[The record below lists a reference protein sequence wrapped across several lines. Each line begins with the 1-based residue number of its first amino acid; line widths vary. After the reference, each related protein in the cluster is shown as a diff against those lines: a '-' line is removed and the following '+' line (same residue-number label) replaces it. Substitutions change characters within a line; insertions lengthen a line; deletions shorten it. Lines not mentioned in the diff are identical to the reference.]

1 MNVIQASSTTGSF
14 KAYSAR
20 VHSISVVQ
28 KTYREL
34 CTPDRKILQTFMGK
48 LSKVDKDLAFYFAA
62 LALKRQA
69 RLIKAVEMIIANLDD
84 RDKLRT
90 TLAAF
95 VARPSV
101 AGIRDIY
108 YAPVGNALLATLEI
122 ELGEACTAE
131 VRVAWFEEYRRVV
144 SVLEELVI
152 TPRYEAV

>member
-1 MNVIQASSTTGSF
+1 MNVIQASPPTAGF
-14 KAYSAR
+14 KPYSAR

-34 CTPDRKILQTFMGK
+34 CTPNRKVLKTFMGK

-62 LALKRQA
+62 LALKRHA
-69 RLIKAVEMIIANLDD
+69 RLIQVVSAIITNLDD

-90 TLAAF
+90 TLALF

-108 YAPVGNALLATLEI
+108 YAPVGNALLATLET

-131 VRVAWFEEYRRVV
+131 VLVAWFEEYRRVV
-144 SVLEELVI
+144 GVLEELVI
-152 TPRYEAV
+152 TPRYGAV

>member
-1 MNVIQASSTTGSF
+1 MNVTQASSTTGSF
-14 KAYSAR
+14 KAYSVRA
-20 VHSISVVQ
+20 HSISVVQ
-28 KTYREL
+28 KTYLEL
-34 CTPDRKILQTFMGK
+34 CDPHRRVLQTFMGK

-62 LALKRQA
+62 LSLKRHA
-69 RLIKAVEMIIANLDD
+69 RLIQVVSAIIANLDD
-84 RDKLRT
+84 RDKLRA

-108 YAPVGNALLATLEI
+108 YAPVGNALLATLEL
-122 ELGEACTAE
+122 ELGEACTAD

-152 TPRYEAV
+152 APRYEPA

>member
-1 MNVIQASSTTGSF
+1 MNVIQASSPIAGF
-14 KAYSAR
+14 KSHCAR
-20 VHSISVVQ
+20 AQSISVVQ

-34 CTPDRKILQTFMGK
+34 CTPNRKVLQTFMEK

-62 LALKRQA
+62 LSFKRHA
-69 RLIKAVEMIIANLDD
+69 RLIQVVGMIVANLDD

-95 VARPSV
+95 IARPSV

-122 ELGEACTAE
+122 ELGGACTAQ
-131 VRVAWFEEYRRVV
+131 VLVAWFEEYRRVV
-144 SVLEELVI
+144 SVLEELMVM
-152 TPRYEAV
+152 PRYEAV